1 MKQMMSEDRFHDR
14 YRIPSAR
21 AQWHNYDGGEYFV
34 TVCTRNRE
42 HYFGEIA
49 DGEMHLSGMGQ
60 YAHEQMR
67 DVTIH
72 YPYAEIPFWVVMPN
86 HIHAI
91 VIIDGDNIPTERRN
105 IKKWR
110 DNMETCHTKT
120 GMCRVNM
127 EPCRTNVETRRTNVE
142 TRRATSLQTWQRPDG
157 DEMKRNTAFMQGWL
171 SVVVGG
177 IKSAITKFSRQNGIP
192 FAWQAR
198 FHDHIIRNQDE
209 MDRIVRYIG
218 NNVAKWESDELNR

>member
-1 MKQMMSEDRFHDR
+1 MSENRFHDR

-34 TVCTRNRE
+34 TVCTLNRK

-49 DGEMHLSGMGQ
+49 GGKMHLSEMGQ

-72 YPYAEIPFWVVMPN
+72 YPYAKIPFWVVMPN

-91 VIIDGDNIPTERRN
+91 VIIDGENIPTKRRN
-105 IKKWR
+105 IKKWH
-110 DNMETCHTKT
+110 DNTGTC
-120 GMCRVNM
+120 RAI
-127 EPCRTNVETRRTNVE
+127 VETW
-142 TRRATSLQTWQRPDG
+142 RAASLQQTRQQPDG
-157 DEMKRNTAFMQGWL
+157 DEMKRNTALMQGWL

-192 FAWQAR
+192 FAWQTR

-209 MDRIVRYIG
+209 MDRISRYIG
-218 NNVAKWESDELNR
+218 NNVAKWKSDIWNR

>member
-1 MKQMMSEDRFHDR
+1 M
-14 YRIPSAR
+14 
-21 AQWHNYDGGEYFV
+21 HNKNKPN
-34 TVCTRNRE
+34 CTRNRE

-49 DGEMHLSGMGQ
+49 GGEMHLSGMGQ

-110 DNMETCHTKT
+110 DNMETCHPKT
-120 GMCRVNM
+120 GTCRANTGT
-127 EPCRTNVETRRTNVE
+127 C
-142 TRRATSLQTWQRPDG
+142 RATSLQTGQRPDG
-157 DEMKRNTAFMQGWL
+157 DEMKRNTALMQGWL

-177 IKSAITKFSRQNGIP
+177 NKIRDNQIFPTKRHPIC
-192 FAWQAR
+192 
-198 FHDHIIRNQDE
+198 
-209 MDRIVRYIG
+209 
-218 NNVAKWESDELNR
+218 VAGAFLRPYYPQSG

>member
-49 DGEMHLSGMGQ
+49 GGEMHLSEMGTV
-60 YAHEQMR
+60 ADKCMR
-67 DVTIH
+67 NIHNHFPHVDVPSYVI
-72 YPYAEIPFWVVMPN
+72 MPN
-86 HIHAI
+86 HVHAI
-91 VIIDGDNIPTERRN
+91 IVIGTTNLERPTVETQNFASLQSSQQSESSQKFGPQRRN
-105 IKKWR
+105 L
-110 DNMETCHTKT
+110 
-120 GMCRVNM
+120 
-127 EPCRTNVETRRTNVE
+127 
-142 TRRATSLQTWQRPDG
+142 A
-157 DEMKRNTAFMQGWL
+157 
-171 SVVVGG
+171 SVVRGYKIGV
-177 IKSAITKFSRQNGIP
+177 TKFSRQIGIP

-198 FHDHIIRNQDE
+198 FYDHIIRNQDE

-218 NNVAKWESDELNR
+218 NNVAKWELDELNR

>member
-49 DGEMHLSGMGQ
+49 GGEMHLSEMGQ

-67 DVTIH
+67 DITIH
-72 YPYAEIPFWVVMPN
+72 YPYAEIPLWVVMPN

-91 VIIDGDNIPTERRN
+91 VIIDGKNIPTERRN
-105 IKKWR
+105 IKNGVTIWK
-110 DNMETCHTKT
+110 
-120 GMCRVNM
+120 
-127 EPCRTNVETRRTNVE
+127 
-142 TRRATSLQTWQRPDG
+142 RATPIR
-157 DEMKRNTAFMQGWL
+157 KRAAQM
-171 SVVVGG
+171 
-177 IKSAITKFSRQNGIP
+177 
-192 FAWQAR
+192 
-198 FHDHIIRNQDE
+198 
-209 MDRIVRYIG
+209 
-218 NNVAKWESDELNR
+218 